1 MAASLGMQKRK
12 LLFLRL
18 PIYELKKKV
27 SLKIYILI
35 DYVLNIKNTKRKKD
49 LKNMFLNKILQYK
62 KNLTFVGTV
71 FHISHSKAFEFNFLT
86 VIQLPLNVIL
96 KLICLYCL

>member
-1 MAASLGMQKRK
+1 MNKNYIFIMAAFLGMQKRK

-49 LKNMFLNKILQYK
+49 
-62 KNLTFVGTV
+62 
-71 FHISHSKAFEFNFLT
+71 
-86 VIQLPLNVIL
+86 
-96 KLICLYCL
+96 